1 MTTPS
6 SPRKKPSN
14 SAQKPA
20 SQNAGKP
27 VRTYKAVR
35 GEKPAAQPASPA
47 EKSGPKRKPITKLTV
62 TEPMILMD
70 FLMKYLKDQSRTTV
84 KSLLK
89 NQQIT
94 IKKQVIRQFDH
105 QLNVGDEVFVS
116 WSKGWVTLSDPQL
129 KIIYED
135 KYLIVVEKAAGL
147 LSIATSKEKIRTA
160 YSILSEYVKRQNA
173 MNKIF
178 VVHRLDR
185 ETSGLML
192 FAKNQDI
199 QYAMQNNW
207 KFAVNQR
214 RYVAVVEGK
223 LETGDG
229 SGVGTIK
236 SYLWE
241 SKALIVYASQNP
253 EEGQLAITHYRVVKP
268 GEHYTLIELDLETG
282 RKNQIRVQMNS
293 IGFPLAGDIKYG
305 GHPCALKRLALHA
318 NILSF
323 THPATGEK
331 HSFDTPIP
339 ASFVK
344 MVK

>member
-1 MTTPS
+1 MPV
-6 SPRKKPSN
+6 PSN
-14 SAQKPA
+14 SRKKTAYPAQKPA
-20 SQNAGKP
+20 SNAAGKP
-27 VRTYKAVR
+27 YRAPKSPR
-35 GEKPAAQPASPA
+35 GEKPAATAAVPA
-47 EKSGPKRKPITKLTV
+47 EKTGPKRKPITKLMV
-62 TEPMILMD
+62 SEPMILMD
-70 FLMKYLKDQSRTTV
+70 FLAKYLKDQSRTTI
-84 KSLLK
+84 KSLLH

-116 WSKGWVTLSDPQL
+116 WSKGWVTLQDPQL

-135 KYLIVVEKAAGL
+135 KHLIVVDKAAGL

-160 YSILSEYVKRQNA
+160 YSVLSEYVKRQNA
-173 MNKIF
+173 ANKIF

-214 RYVAVVEGK
+214 RYVAVVEGR

-229 SGVGTIK
+229 SGIGTIK

-253 EEGQLAITHYRVVKP
+253 EEGQLAITHYRVKQV
-268 GEHYTLIELDLETG
+268 GASYTLVELDLETG

-305 GHPCALKRLALHA
+305 GHPCSIKRLALNA

-331 HSFDTPIP
+331 LTFETPIP
-339 ASFVK
+339 ASFLK
-344 MVK
+344 MVN

>member
-1 MTTPS
+1 MSVPS
-6 SPRKKPSN
+6 FPRKKPAYT
-14 SAQKPA
+14 AQKPA
-20 SQNAGKP
+20 SSTAGKP
-27 VRTYKAVR
+27 IRTPKIKR
-35 GEKPAAQPASPA
+35 GEQPAVQAINPA
-47 EKSGPKRKPITKLTV
+47 EKTGPKRKPITKLTV
-62 TEPMILMD
+62 SEPMLLMD
-70 FLMKYLKDQSRTTV
+70 FLAKYLKDQSRTTL
-84 KSLLK
+84 KSLLH

-105 QLNVGDEVFVS
+105 QLSAGDEVFVS
-116 WSKGWVTLSDPQL
+116 WSKGWVTLQDPQL

-135 KYLIVVEKAAGL
+135 KHLLVVDKSAGL

-160 YSILSEYVKRQNA
+160 YSILSEYVKKQNA
-173 MNKIF
+173 ANKIF

-199 QYAMQNNW
+199 QFAMQNNW

-229 SGVGTIK
+229 SGIGTIK

-253 EEGQLAITHYRVVKP
+253 EEGQLAITHYRVVKA
-268 GEHYTLIELDLETG
+268 GENYTLVEMDLETG

-293 IGFPLAGDIKYG
+293 IGYPLAGDIKYG
-305 GHPCALKRLALHA
+305 GHPCAIKRLALHA

-331 HSFDTPIP
+331 HSFETPVP
-339 ASFVK
+339 ANFLK
-344 MVK
+344 MVN

>member
-1 MTTPS
+1 MPVS
-6 SPRKKPSN
+6 STPRKKPVY
-14 SAQKPA
+14 SAQKPT
-20 SQNAGKP
+20 STTSGKP
-27 VRTYKAVR
+27 YRTPKAPR
-35 GEKPAAQPASPA
+35 GEKPADISA
-47 EKSGPKRKPITKLTV
+47 EKTGPKRKPITKLTV
-62 TEPMILMD
+62 NEPMILMD
-70 FLMKYLKDQSRTTV
+70 FLMKYLKDQSRTTI
-84 KSLLK
+84 KSLLH

-105 QLNVGDEVFVS
+105 QLSTGEEVFVS
-116 WSKGWVTLSDPQL
+116 WSKGWVTLQDPQL

-135 KYLIVVEKAAGL
+135 KHLIVVDKAAGL

-160 YSILSEYVKRQNA
+160 YSILSEYVKKQNA
-173 MNKIF
+173 ANKIF

-229 SGVGTIK
+229 SGIGTIK

-253 EEGQLAITHYRVVKP
+253 EEGQLAITHYRVVKV
-268 GEHYTLIELDLETG
+268 GENYTLVEMDLETG

-305 GHPCALKRLALHA
+305 GHPCAIKRLALHA

-331 HSFDTPIP
+331 HSFETPVP
-339 ASFVK
+339 ANFLK
-344 MVK
+344 LIN

>member
-1 MTTPS
+1 MPVPS
-6 SPRKKPSN
+6 TPRKKPAYP
-14 SAQKPA
+14 AQNPA
-20 SQNAGKP
+20 LKTSGKP
-27 VRTYKAVR
+27 IRTPKASR
-35 GEKPAAQPASPA
+35 GEKPAAPAANPA

-62 TEPMILMD
+62 SEPMILMD
-70 FLMKYLKDQSRTTV
+70 FLAKFLKDQSRTTI
-84 KSLLK
+84 KSLLH
-89 NQQIT
+89 NNQIT

-116 WSKGWVTLSDPQL
+116 WSKGWVTLQDPQL

-135 KYLIVVEKAAGL
+135 KHLVVVDKAAGL
-147 LSIATSKEKIRTA
+147 LSIATSKEKVRTA
-160 YSILSEYVKRQNA
+160 YSLLSEYVKKQNA
-173 MNKIF
+173 ANKIF

-229 SGVGTIK
+229 SGIGTIK

-268 GEHYTLIELDLETG
+268 GENYTLVEMDLETG

-293 IGFPLAGDIKYG
+293 IGYPLAGDIKYG
-305 GHPCALKRLALHA
+305 GHACAIKRLALHA

-331 HSFDTPIP
+331 MNFETPVP
-339 ASFVK
+339 PNFLKLVD
-344 MVK
+344 

>member
-1 MTTPS
+1 MTTS
-6 SPRKKPSN
+6 STPRKKPVRA
-14 SAQKPA
+14 AQKPA
-20 SQNAGKP
+20 SPNAGKSF
-27 VRTYKAVR
+27 RTTKTPSGNKV
-35 GEKPAAQPASPA
+35 GVQTPQPSEKT
-47 EKSGPKRKPITKLTV
+47 GPKRRPMTKLTV
-62 TEPMILMD
+62 SEPMILMD
-70 FLMKYLKDQSRTTV
+70 FLLKNLKDQSRTTV

-94 IKKQVIRQFDH
+94 LKKQVIRQFDH
-105 QLNVGDEVFVS
+105 QLHTGDEVIVS
-116 WSKGWVTLSDPQL
+116 WSKGWVTLNDPQL

-135 KYLIVVEKAAGL
+135 KYLIVVDKAAGL
-147 LSIATSKEKIRTA
+147 LSIATAKERVRTA
-160 YSILSEYVKRQNA
+160 YSILSEYVKQQNA
-173 MNKIF
+173 ANKIF

-192 FAKNQDI
+192 FAKNQDV
-199 QYAMQNNW
+199 QYIMQNNW

-241 SKALIVYASQNP
+241 SKALIVYASNNP
-253 EEGQLAITHYRVVKP
+253 EEGQLAITHYRVVKA
-268 GEHYTLIELDLETG
+268 GDQYSLVELDLETG

-305 GHPCALKRLALHA
+305 GHPCAIKRLALHA

-323 THPATGEK
+323 THPVTGEK

-339 ASFVK
+339 ANFVRL
-344 MVK
+344 VK

>member
-1 MTTPS
+1 LQKIQTMPVPPRSKGLTAANTKKSIDRTPI
-6 SPRKKPSN
+6 K
-14 SAQKPA
+14 
-20 SQNAGKP
+20 
-27 VRTYKAVR
+27 
-35 GEKPAAQPASPA
+35 A
-47 EKSGPKRKPITKLTV
+47 EKSGPKKKPMTMLKV
-62 TEPMILMD
+62 SEPMGMMD
-70 FLMKYLKDQSRTTV
+70 FLMQNLKDQSRTTI

-89 NQQIT
+89 NQQVT
-94 IKKQVIRQFDH
+94 IRKQVIRAFDH
-105 QLNVGDEVFVS
+105 PLNAGDEVVIS
-116 WSKGWVTLSDPQL
+116 WSKGWVTLNDPLL
-129 KIIYED
+129 KIVYED
-135 KYLIVVEKAAGL
+135 KYLIVVDKSAGL
-147 LSIATSKEKIRTA
+147 LSIATQKETKRTA
-160 YSILSEYVKRQNA
+160 YSILSEYVKRLNPN
-173 MNKIF
+173 NKIF

-214 RYVAVVEGK
+214 RYVAVVEGR
-223 LETGDG
+223 LETGDKT
-229 SGVGTIK
+229 GVGTIK

-253 EEGQLAITHYRVVKP
+253 EEGQLAITHYRVLKP
-268 GEHYTLIELDLETG
+268 GDQYSLVELNLETG

-331 HSFDTPIP
+331 HSFETPVP
-339 ASFVK
+339 VSFERLVK
-344 MVK
+344 